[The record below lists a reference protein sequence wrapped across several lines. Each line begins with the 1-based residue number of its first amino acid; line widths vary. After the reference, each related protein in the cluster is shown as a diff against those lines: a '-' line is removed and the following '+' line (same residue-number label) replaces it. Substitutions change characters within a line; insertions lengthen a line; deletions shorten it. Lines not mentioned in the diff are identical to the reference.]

1 MVDVTSLR
9 ERVSG
14 PVLTPD
20 DPGFADEIK
29 SWLLNYSHTPDVVV
43 GATSAEDVVEAVKFA
58 VANALPVRAQ
68 ATGHGADTPITDGLL
83 ITTKRLDSLAI
94 DEKSRLAT
102 IGAGLEWARVVA
114 ATAPLGLAPITGSS
128 GTVGAVG
135 FLLGGGLGP
144 LVRSHGFGSDWVR
157 GFQLV
162 TRDGDL
168 VRADSRENT
177 DLFWALRGGKGGFGV
192 VTEVTVELAQLATVY
207 GGSLTFDA
215 PDIDAA
221 LRAWATYTE
230 TADPRVST
238 SVAITRVP
246 DLPFVPEIVRGR
258 TLLALRFAY
267 PGDAKIGEKLAAP
280 LRGAAPV
287 YIDALAEISVGQM
300 DSIHSDPPNPS
311 VGWVRARM
319 LSGLDEGLVGT
330 VLDFAGA
337 DRAFP
342 FVALEMR
349 HLGPASATDVPGGSA
364 VSGRAAKATLA
375 LVGAPNPD
383 LFETVIPQVAEAF
396 WGAVTPW
403 LDAENN
409 VNFAAPF
416 ASKGAYESIWPS
428 DVFARLSTIRK
439 QYDPRGTFVY
449 GL

>member
-9 ERVSG
+9 ARVSG
-14 PVLTPD
+14 PVLTRD
-20 DPGFADEIK
+20 DPGFADEVK

-43 GATSAEDVVEAVKFA
+43 GAASADDVVEAVKFA
-58 VANALPVRAQ
+58 VANGLPVRAQ
-68 ATGHGADTPITDGLL
+68 GTGHGADVRITDGLL
-83 ITTKRLDSLAI
+83 ITTKRLDSLVI
-94 DEKSRLAT
+94 DEKTCLAT

-114 ATAPLGLAPITGSS
+114 ATAPLGLMPVTGSS

-162 TRDGDL
+162 TREGEL
-168 VRADSRENT
+168 VRADPQQNS

-192 VTEVTVELAQLATVY
+192 VTEVTVELAQLATIY

-221 LRAWATYTE
+221 LRTWVAYTE
-230 TADPRVST
+230 TADPSVST
-238 SVAITRVP
+238 SVSITRVP
-246 DLPFVPEIVRGR
+246 DLPFIPEVVRGR

-267 PGDAKIGEKLAAP
+267 PGDAKTGETLAAP
-280 LRGAAPV
+280 LRAAAPV
-287 YIDALAEISVGQM
+287 YIDALAEMSVSEL

-319 LSGLDEGLVGT
+319 LSGLDEDLIDT
-330 VLDFAGA
+330 VLGFAGA
-337 DRAFP
+337 DQQFP

-349 HLGPASATDVPGGSA
+349 HLGPASATDVAGGSA
-364 VSGRAAKATLA
+364 VSGRSAKATLT

-383 LFETVIPQVAEAF
+383 LFETVIPQVAEAL
-396 WGAVTPW
+396 WGAVAPW

-409 VNFAAPF
+409 VNFAVPF
-416 ASKGAYESIWPS
+416 ASKEAYESIWPS
-428 DVFARLSTIRK
+428 GVFARLATIRK
-439 QYDPRGTFVY
+439 KYDPSGTFVY
-449 GL
+449 GM